1 MCFDGIIPHN
11 DLLRLYKAVDA
22 LVFPSTIETF
32 GLPLIEAASMGKP
45 IIASDLDY
53 AREVL
58 GQYKGVSF
66 VPSDNAVAWSDE
78 IMKLDINSRIC
89 YLPIELPA
97 KSSWEDFFNLIN
109 YN

>member
-1 MCFDGIIPHN
+1 M
-11 DLLRLYKAVDA
+11 YKLIDA

-78 IMKLDINSRIC
+78 IMKLVINSKIC
-89 YLPIELPA
+89 YLLIELSA
-97 KSSWEDFFNLIN
+97 KSSWEEFLNLIN
-109 YN
+109 LN